1 MSGKTHPPADPWAL
15 FRFSVIGGLLA
26 RPPAKG
32 ELQKELSKLAGQIYI
47 HPMTSKPATFHFSTI
62 EAWYYRAKNCQDP
75 IMALGRK
82 VRSDMGKST
91 AFSAE
96 LIRLLAAQYN
106 TYPQWSYQLHCDNL
120 AVELAQQGISDHP
133 PSYASV
139 RRRMVERGWR
149 KKASKKKNQTPGQK
163 LASQR
168 FETYEVR
175 SYEAEN
181 IHELWHLDFHEG
193 SRRVVDEKGQWHTPK
208 ALCILDDRSRLCCHI
223 QWYLNETAEVL
234 IHGLSQAFYK
244 RGLPRALMTDN
255 GSAMVAHETGN
266 GLKRLGISHETTLPY
281 SPYQNGKQEAF
292 WGTLEG
298 RLIAMLSR
306 MESLS
311 LAYLNQVTQA
321 WVEMEYNKSRH
332 DEIHMTPLQCML
344 DGKDVSRPAPE
355 PDQLQFAFTDCESRK
370 QRLSDGTI
378 SLNGIRFE
386 IPSRFN
392 HIQRLYVSFC
402 FWDKSVAWL
411 VDKRTGNKLA
421 VIYPQ
426 DKIKNASAI
435 RRIKSEPEGIHPGH
449 ETLTG
454 SEPAL
459 LRKLLCDYAE
469 TGMPFAYLP
478 MEGKE

>member
-1 MSGKTHPPADPWAL
+1 MSGKTQHPADPWAL

-32 ELQKELSKLAGQIYI
+32 ELKKELKKLAGQIYI
-47 HPMTSKPATFHFSTI
+47 HPVTSKPTCFHFSTI

-91 AFSAE
+91 AFNAE
-96 LIRLLAAQYN
+96 LIRLLGAQYN

-120 AVELAQQGISDHP
+120 AAEIAEQSLCENP

-149 KKASKKKNQTPGQK
+149 KKASKKKNQTSGQK
-163 LASQR
+163 SASER

-181 IHELWHLDFHEG
+181 IHELWHLDFHEC

-255 GSAMVAHETGN
+255 GSAMIAHETGN

-306 MESLS
+306 MDSLT
-311 LAYLNQVTQA
+311 LDYLNQATQA
-321 WVEMEYNKSRH
+321 WVEMEYNKSTH

-344 DGKDVSRPAPE
+344 DGKDVSRPASE
-355 PDQLQFAFTDCESRK
+355 PGQLQFAFTACESRK
-370 QRLSDGTI
+370 QRMSDGTI

-392 HIQRLYVSFC
+392 HIQRLYVC
-402 FWDKSVAWL
+402 FSSWDKSVAWL

-421 VIYPQ
+421 AIYPQ

-435 RRIKSEPEGIHPGH
+435 RRMKSESKEIDPGH
-449 ETLTG
+449 ETLAG

-469 TGMPFAYLP
+469 TGMPCAYLP
-478 MEGKE
+478 MEEK

>member
-1 MSGKTHPPADPWAL
+1 MSGKTQHPADPWAL

-26 RPPAKG
+26 RPPVKG
-32 ELQKELSKLAGQIYI
+32 ELKKELARLAGQIYS
-47 HPMTSKPATFHFSTI
+47 HPVTNKPTCFHFSTI
-62 EAWYYRAKNCQDP
+62 EAWYYKAKNCQDP

-91 AFSAE
+91 AFNAE
-96 LIRLLAAQYN
+96 LIRLLGAQYN

-120 AVELAQQGISDHP
+120 AAEMAEQDLCENP

-149 KKASKKKNQTPGQK
+149 KKASKKKNQTSGQK
-163 LASQR
+163 AASKR

-181 IHELWHLDFHEG
+181 IHELWHLDFHEC
-193 SRRVVDEKGQWHTPK
+193 SRRVVDEKGQWHTPM

-255 GSAMVAHETGN
+255 GSAMIAHETGN

-306 MESLS
+306 MDTLT
-311 LAYLNQVTQA
+311 LTYLNQVTQA
-321 WVEMEYNKSRH
+321 WIEMEYNKSAH
-332 DEIHMTPLQCML
+332 DEIHMSPLQCAL

-355 PDQLQFAFTDCESRK
+355 PEPLQFDFTTCESRK

-378 SLNGIRFE
+378 SLSGIRFE

-392 HIQRLYVSFC
+392 HIQRLYVCFC
-402 FWDKSVAWL
+402 SWDKSVAWL

-421 VIYPQ
+421 AIYPQ
-426 DKIKNASAI
+426 DKTKNASAI
-435 RRIKSEPEGIHPGH
+435 RRIKSTPDEINPGH
-449 ETLTG
+449 ETLAG

-459 LRKLLCDYAE
+459 LKKLLSDYAA
-469 TGMPFAYLP
+469 TGMPCAYLP
-478 MEGKE
+478 MEEK